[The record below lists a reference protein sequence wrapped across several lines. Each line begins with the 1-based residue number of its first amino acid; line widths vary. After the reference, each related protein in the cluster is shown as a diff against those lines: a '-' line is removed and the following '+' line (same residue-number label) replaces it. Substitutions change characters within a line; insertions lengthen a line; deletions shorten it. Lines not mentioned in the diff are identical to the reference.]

1 MFRRPAPLITA
12 GLFAAALSV
21 GATGWATGTQALTDA
36 GILGAVATVP
46 LLYWV
51 MITRTHQITDDQLAD
66 AHQAGYAL
74 ALHHVARGLLVPDPA
89 PPTPGH
95 HQDDEQAPGN
105 VVQLRHRP
113 TYTTEEKRTAQ

>member
-12 GLFAAALSV
+12 GLFAAALAV
-21 GATGWATGTQALTDA
+21 GASGWATGAQALTDA

-51 MITRTHQITDDQLAD
+51 MITRTHQITDDQLAE

-95 HQDDEQAPGN
+95 HQDDEQTPGN
-105 VVQLRHRP
+105 VVQLHRSP
-113 TYTTEEKRTAQ
+113 TNTPKEKRKAQ